1 VESVIAQSLKT
12 VILKT
17 NYASKGSVMITLLTY
32 SMTLSLFSLHK
43 FTDVTWY
50 LTPIIRAMTL
60 STETDL
66 TVERA
71 AATV

>member
-1 VESVIAQSLKT
+1 MAVRV
-12 VILKT
+12 
-17 NYASKGSVMITLLTY
+17 VMITLLTY
-32 SMTLSLFSLHK
+32 SMTLSLLSLHK

-50 LTPIIRAMTL
+50 LIPIIRAMTL

>member
-1 VESVIAQSLKT
+1 
-12 VILKT
+12 
-17 NYASKGSVMITLLTY
+17 MITLLAY